1 MTKHYSGETPF
12 FLVLALPSYGY
23 IIQWTLPKQTTFTKI
38 CLLLASHK
46 DTFVVHSKHTHAYTL
61 CSSVHMLVSAKVLV
75 DSFQRKEVQHR
86 DELVYFVQMI
96 RNPNSRKPSNNYVH
110 SVPLCSSFIGV
121 VISARPF
128 ITIQKHKTA
137 HLLLCLFTVEL
148 KKTLKKVKS
157 R

>member
-1 MTKHYSGETPF
+1 
-12 FLVLALPSYGY
+12 
-23 IIQWTLPKQTTFTKI
+23 
-38 CLLLASHK
+38 
-46 DTFVVHSKHTHAYTL
+46 
-61 CSSVHMLVSAKVLV
+61 MLVSEKVLV

-86 DELVYFVQMI
+86 DELVYSVQMI